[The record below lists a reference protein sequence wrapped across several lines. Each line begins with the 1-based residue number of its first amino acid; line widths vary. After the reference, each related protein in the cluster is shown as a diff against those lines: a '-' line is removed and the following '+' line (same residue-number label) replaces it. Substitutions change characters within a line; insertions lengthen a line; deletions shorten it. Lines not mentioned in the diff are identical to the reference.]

1 MRSEKVVFKLCSP
14 FAATEMIRRLAM
26 KHKAEPTIACVSN
39 PAGERTLVVAA
50 KNGDEQAFETL
61 FKRYQRKTFAVVLRY
76 TRVVEDAEDIV
87 QQSFYKAFVHLC
99 QFQGESSFSTW
110 LTRIAINE
118 ALMFLRRIG
127 PTREVSIDSVA
138 DTEGSPASLEIP
150 DSNADPE
157 TRYSQQEE
165 VQILSKAVRNL
176 RPRLRTTI
184 ALSELREL
192 STSETARRMG
202 LSVAAVKARIFRG
215 KRELRKELVSSLKPS
230 AKPMAGT
237 SRRIPQHHLCNAS
250 GL

>member
-1 MRSEKVVFKLCSP
+1 MKL
-14 FAATEMIRRLAM
+14 
-26 KHKAEPTIACVSN
+26 KAEPTIACVSD

-61 FKRYQRKTFAVVLRY
+61 FKRYQRKTLAVVLRY

-127 PTREVSIDSVA
+127 AVREVSLDDIRDAQGSVV
-138 DTEGSPASLEIP
+138 SLGIP
-150 DSNADPE
+150 DSNANPE
-157 TRYSQQEE
+157 TRCSRREE
-165 VQILSKAVRNL
+165 VRILSKAVRNL
-176 RPRLRTTI
+176 RPRLRKTI
-184 ALSELREL
+184 VLRELREL

-202 LSVAAVKARIFRG
+202 LSVTSVKARIFRG
-215 KRELRKELVSSLKPS
+215 RRELRQELASYLKPTR
-230 AKPMAGT
+230 KPGT
-237 SRRIPQHHLCNAS
+237 GIARHIPQPLCNAS

>member
-1 MRSEKVVFKLCSP
+1 
-14 FAATEMIRRLAM
+14 M
-26 KHKAEPTIACVSN
+26 KHKAETTIACVSD

-61 FKRYQRKTFAVVLRY
+61 FKRYQRKTLAVVLRY

-118 ALMFLRRIG
+118 ALMFLRRIAAV
-127 PTREVSIDSVA
+127 REVLIDDIRDAGSA
-138 DTEGSPASLEIP
+138 DSLGIP

-157 TRYSQQEE
+157 TRCSQREE
-165 VQILSKAVRNL
+165 ARILSQAVRNL
-176 RPRLRTTI
+176 RPALRTTI
-184 ALSELREL
+184 VLRELREL

-202 LSVAAVKARIFRG
+202 LSVGTVKGRIFRG
-215 KRELRKELVSSLKPS
+215 KRQLRQKLGSYLKTN
-230 AKPMAGT
+230 AKPGAGIT
-237 SRRIPQHHLCNAS
+237 RDLPQPRLCDAS
-250 GL
+250 GF

>member
-1 MRSEKVVFKLCSP
+1 
-14 FAATEMIRRLAM
+14 M
-26 KHKAEPTIACVSN
+26 KHKAEPTIAGVSD

-61 FKRYQRKTFAVVLRY
+61 FKRYRRKTLAVVLRY

-87 QQSFYKAFVHLC
+87 QQSFYKAFVHVC

-127 PTREVSIDSVA
+127 AVREVSIDGIRDA
-138 DTEGSPASLEIP
+138 QGTQDTLGIP
-150 DSNADPE
+150 DSSADTE

-165 VQILSKAVRNL
+165 ALILSRAVRNL
-176 RPRLRTTI
+176 RPGMRTTI
-184 ALSELREL
+184 VLRELREL

-202 LSVAAVKARIFRG
+202 LSVATVNARIFRG
-215 KRELRKELVSSLKPS
+215 KRQLRQDLASCLKPTR
-230 AKPMAGT
+230 KPGT
-237 SRRIPQHHLCNAS
+237 GIARHIPQPLCNAS

>member
-1 MRSEKVVFKLCSP
+1 
-14 FAATEMIRRLAM
+14 M
-26 KHKAEPTIACVSN
+26 KHKAEPIIACLTD

-61 FKRYQRKTFAVVLRY
+61 FNRYQRKTLAVVLRY

-127 PTREVSIDSVA
+127 AAREVPLDDIRDA
-138 DTEGSPASLEIP
+138 EGNASSSRIP

-157 TRYSQQEE
+157 TRCSRREE
-165 VQILSKAVRNL
+165 VRILSKAVRNL

-202 LSVAAVKARIFRG
+202 ISVAAVKARIFRG
-215 KRELRKELVSSLKPS
+215 KQELRQELASYLKPTRKS
-230 AKPMAGT
+230 GADVA
-237 SRRIPQHHLCNAS
+237 RHIPQPLCNAS

>member
-1 MRSEKVVFKLCSP
+1 MN
-14 FAATEMIRRLAM
+14 
-26 KHKAEPTIACVSN
+26 HKAEATIACMSD

-61 FKRYQRKTFAVVLRY
+61 FKRYERRTFAVVLRY

-118 ALMFLRRIG
+118 ALMFLRSIG
-127 PTREVSIDSVA
+127 AVRKVSIDDILDAGSA
-138 DTEGSPASLEIP
+138 DSLGIP
-150 DSNADPE
+150 DSNPDPE
-157 TRYSQQEE
+157 TRCSQREE
-165 VQILSKAVRNL
+165 ARILSKAVRNL

-184 ALSELREL
+184 VLSELREL

-202 LSVAAVKARIFRG
+202 LSVATVKARRFRG
-215 KRELRKELVSSLKPS
+215 KRELRQKLAPYLKPTR
-230 AKPMAGT
+230 KPGT
-237 SRRIPQHHLCNAS
+237 DIARHTPQPLCNAS
-250 GL
+250 GF

>member
-1 MRSEKVVFKLCSP
+1 MN
-14 FAATEMIRRLAM
+14 
-26 KHKAEPTIACVSN
+26 HKAEPTIACVSD

-61 FKRYQRKTFAVVLRY
+61 FKRYERKTFAVVLRY

-118 ALMFLRRIG
+118 ALMFLRSISAVRK
-127 PTREVSIDSVA
+127 VSIDDILDAGSA
-138 DTEGSPASLEIP
+138 DSLGIP
-150 DSNADPE
+150 DSNPDPE
-157 TRYSQQEE
+157 TRCSQREE
-165 VQILSKAVRNL
+165 ARILSKAVRNL

-184 ALSELREL
+184 VLSELREL

-202 LSVAAVKARIFRG
+202 LSVATVKARRFRG
-215 KRELRKELVSSLKPS
+215 KRELRQKLAPYLKPTR
-230 AKPMAGT
+230 KPGT
-237 SRRIPQHHLCNAS
+237 DIARHTPQPLCNAS
-250 GL
+250 GF

>member
-1 MRSEKVVFKLCSP
+1 
-14 FAATEMIRRLAM
+14 M
-26 KHKAEPTIACVSN
+26 KHKVEPTIACVSD

-61 FKRYQRKTFAVVLRY
+61 FKRYQRKTLAVVLRY

-118 ALMFLRRIG
+118 ALMFLRRIAAV
-127 PTREVSIDSVA
+127 REVLIDDIRDAESA
-138 DTEGSPASLEIP
+138 DSLDIP

-157 TRYSQQEE
+157 TRCSQREE
-165 VQILSKAVRNL
+165 ARILSQAVRNL
-176 RPRLRTTI
+176 RPALRTTI
-184 ALSELREL
+184 MLRELREL

-202 LSVAAVKARIFRG
+202 LSVGTVKGRIFRG
-215 KRELRKELVSSLKPS
+215 KRQLRQKLGSYLKS
-230 AKPMAGT
+230 NAKPGAGIT
-237 SRRIPQHHLCNAS
+237 RDLPQPRLCDAS
-250 GL
+250 GF

>member
-1 MRSEKVVFKLCSP
+1 MN
-14 FAATEMIRRLAM
+14 
-26 KHKAEPTIACVSN
+26 HQAEPTTARVSD
-39 PAGERTLVVAA
+39 PVGERTLVIAA

-118 ALMFLRRIG
+118 ALMFLRRIRAG
-127 PTREVSIDSVA
+127 REVSLDDIRDA
-138 DTEGSPASLEIP
+138 EGSASSLGIL

-157 TRYSQQEE
+157 TRCSRREE
-165 VQILSKAVRNL
+165 VRILSKAVRNL

-184 ALSELREL
+184 VLSELSEL
-192 STSETARRMG
+192 STSETALRMG
-202 LSVAAVKARIFRG
+202 LSVGAVKARIFRG
-215 KRELRKELVSSLKPS
+215 KRELRQELISYLKPTRKPRINS
-230 AKPMAGT
+230 A
-237 SRRIPQHHLCNAS
+237 RHIPQRHLCNAS

>member
-1 MRSEKVVFKLCSP
+1 
-14 FAATEMIRRLAM
+14 M
-26 KHKAEPTIACVSN
+26 KHKAEPTIACASD
-39 PAGERTLVVAA
+39 PACERTLIAAA

-127 PTREVSIDSVA
+127 ATREVSIDDIRDAKASA
-138 DTEGSPASLEIP
+138 ASLGIP
-150 DSNADPE
+150 DSSADPE
-157 TRYSQQEE
+157 TRCSQREE
-165 VQILSKAVRNL
+165 VRILSKAVRDL
-176 RPRLRTTI
+176 SPGLRTTI
-184 ALSELREL
+184 VLSELREL
-192 STSETARRMG
+192 STSDTARRMG

-215 KRELRKELVSSLKPS
+215 KRELRQELASYLKPTR
-230 AKPMAGT
+230 KPGT
-237 SRRIPQHHLCNAS
+237 DIARHIPQPHLCNAS

>member
-1 MRSEKVVFKLCSP
+1 
-14 FAATEMIRRLAM
+14 M
-26 KHKAEPTIACVSN
+26 KHKAESTITCVSD

-50 KNGDEQAFETL
+50 RNGDEQAFEIL

-87 QQSFYKAFVHLC
+87 QQSFYKAFAHLC

-118 ALMFLRRIG
+118 ALMFLRRIAAV
-127 PTREVSIDSVA
+127 REVSLDAIRDG
-138 DTEGSPASLEIP
+138 EGSAASLEIP
-150 DSNADPE
+150 DANADPE
-157 TRYSQQEE
+157 TRCSQREE
-165 VQILSKAVRNL
+165 VRILSKAVRNL

-192 STSETARRMG
+192 STSETARHLG

-215 KRELRKELVSSLKPS
+215 KRELRKEIASHLKPS
-230 AKPMAGT
+230 RKPGANMT
-237 SRRIPQHHLCNAS
+237 RHISQPHLCNAS

>member
-1 MRSEKVVFKLCSP
+1 MN
-14 FAATEMIRRLAM
+14 
-26 KHKAEPTIACVSN
+26 HKAEPTIACVSD

-118 ALMFLRRIG
+118 ALMFLRSIG
-127 PTREVSIDSVA
+127 AVRKVSIDDILDAGSA
-138 DTEGSPASLEIP
+138 DSLGTP

-157 TRYSQQEE
+157 TRCSQREE
-165 VQILSKAVRNL
+165 ARILSKAVRNL
-176 RPRLRTTI
+176 RPGLRTTI
-184 ALSELREL
+184 VLSELREL

-202 LSVAAVKARIFRG
+202 LSVATVKARRFRG
-215 KRELRKELVSSLKPS
+215 KRELRQKLASYLKPTR
-230 AKPMAGT
+230 KPGT
-237 SRRIPQHHLCNAS
+237 DIARHTPQPLCNAS
-250 GL
+250 GF

>member
-1 MRSEKVVFKLCSP
+1 V
-14 FAATEMIRRLAM
+14 
-26 KHKAEPTIACVSN
+26 KHKAEPTIACVSD

-50 KNGDEQAFETL
+50 KNGDQQAFETL
-61 FKRYQRKTFAVVLRY
+61 FKRHQRKTLAVVLRY
-76 TRVVEDAEDIV
+76 TPVVEDAEDIV

-127 PTREVSIDSVA
+127 AVREVSLDDIRDA
-138 DTEGSPASLEIP
+138 QGSAASLGIP
-150 DSNADPE
+150 DSNANPE
-157 TRYSQQEE
+157 TRCSQREE
-165 VQILSKAVRNL
+165 VRILSKAVRNL

-184 ALSELREL
+184 TLSELREL

-215 KRELRKELVSSLKPS
+215 KRELRQELASYLKPTR
-230 AKPMAGT
+230 KPGT
-237 SRRIPQHHLCNAS
+237 GIARHIPQPRLCNAS

>member
-1 MRSEKVVFKLCSP
+1 
-14 FAATEMIRRLAM
+14 M
-26 KHKAEPTIACVSN
+26 KHKAEPTIACVSD

-127 PTREVSIDSVA
+127 AVREVLIDDIRDAGSA
-138 DTEGSPASLEIP
+138 DSLGIP

-157 TRYSQQEE
+157 TRCSQREE
-165 VQILSKAVRNL
+165 ARILSQAVRNL
-176 RPRLRTTI
+176 RPALRTTI
-184 ALSELREL
+184 VLRELREL

-202 LSVAAVKARIFRG
+202 LSVGTVKGRIFRG
-215 KRELRKELVSSLKPS
+215 KRQLRQKLGSYLKTK
-230 AKPMAGT
+230 AKPGANIT
-237 SRRIPQHHLCNAS
+237 RDLPQPHLCNAS
-250 GL
+250 GF

>member
-1 MRSEKVVFKLCSP
+1 
-14 FAATEMIRRLAM
+14 M
-26 KHKAEPTIACVSN
+26 KHKAEPTIACASD
-39 PAGERTLVVAA
+39 PACERTLVAAA

-87 QQSFYKAFVHLC
+87 QQSFYKAFLHLC

-127 PTREVSIDSVA
+127 AAHEVSIDDIREAGSA
-138 DTEGSPASLEIP
+138 DSLEIP

-157 TRYSQQEE
+157 THYSQREE
-165 VQILSKAVRNL
+165 VRILSKAVRNL
-176 RPRLRTTI
+176 RPALRTTI
-184 ALSELREL
+184 VLRELREL

-202 LSVAAVKARIFRG
+202 LSVTTVKARRFRG
-215 KRELRKELVSSLKPS
+215 KRELRQKLASYLKPTR
-230 AKPMAGT
+230 KPGT
-237 SRRIPQHHLCNAS
+237 DIARHIPQPLCNAS
-250 GL
+250 GF

>member
-1 MRSEKVVFKLCSP
+1 
-14 FAATEMIRRLAM
+14 M
-26 KHKAEPTIACVSN
+26 KHKAEPTIACVSD

-99 QFQGESSFSTW
+99 QFQGDSSFSTW

-127 PTREVSIDSVA
+127 AVREVSIDDIRDAGSA
-138 DTEGSPASLEIP
+138 DSLRIP

-157 TRYSQQEE
+157 TRCSQREE
-165 VQILSKAVRNL
+165 VRILSKAVRNL

-184 ALSELREL
+184 VLSELREL

-202 LSVAAVKARIFRG
+202 LSVGTVKARTFRG
-215 KRELRKELVSSLKPS
+215 KRQLRQKLGSYLKPN
-230 AKPMAGT
+230 AKPGADIT
-237 SRRIPQHHLCNAS
+237 RDLPQPHLCDAS
-250 GL
+250 GF